1 MPKLLPEANR
11 LLGQHQDQEAPARSV
26 VSTFPQIWL
35 TIRLGR
41 AGEDEENPELVWMYT
56 LGGLAERVGGGD
68 TKEGNR
74 SPSTSAL
81 YLPHTDTCSQ
91 WDHMWR
97 HSSWISSCYV
107 KPEQH
112 PSAKG
117 PPPRGTLVRREEV
130 EEGPTAQWTND
141 TQQSSGSQPTQAYR
155 TESQDYQRS
164 PSQWSASRTS
174 SPLVMCVCIE
184 DRHVICDH
192 WSCVFL
198 CMEA

>member
-97 HSSWISSCYV
+97 HSSWISSCYI

-130 EEGPTAQWTND
+130 EEGLTAQWTND
-141 TQQSSGSQPTQAYR
+141 TQQSSGSQPTH
-155 TESQDYQRS
+155 TGLQDREPGLSEKSFTMVSFQDIFAISHVCLHRG
-164 PSQWSASRTS
+164 SACH
-174 SPLVMCVCIE
+174 L
-184 DRHVICDH
+184 
-192 WSCVFL
+192 
-198 CMEA
+198 